1 MSSLAALLTS
11 TEDHR
16 PEKGL
21 GWNGLKMTRR
31 CGCAVDYDSLR
42 AALAV
47 HCAARGLQP
56 VEAFFTK
63 AIQLYEMIIVR

>member
-1 MSSLAALLTS
+1 
-11 TEDHR
+11 
-16 PEKGL
+16 
-21 GWNGLKMTRR
+21 
-31 CGCAVDYDSLR
+31 VDYDSLR